1 MGKSLDEKLT
11 NKLVEEI
18 QEFDEEYAFRK
29 EKLHL
34 RKVKRVLEAVEYS
47 SLCRHQR
54 MAQYKQM
61 IHNLQEILNL
71 PDPVEN
77 YSKLTFDE
85 ITERKNSAWERK
97 AELDKLKKDA
107 GSIRFTEFVHVLFL
121 WATDIVSETWRRLC
135 IEMPRGIRM

>member
-47 SLCRHQR
+47 S
-54 MAQYKQM
+54 
-61 IHNLQEILNL
+61 
-71 PDPVEN
+71 
-77 YSKLTFDE
+77 LTFDE